1 MGYGGRRGVGPEP
14 SPSKDVS
21 LCRGQPPA
29 GRFLPRSFPPAPK
42 AQAGEKRERE
52 GGQTTPPP
60 SLGPLAS
67 SWAVLGHSPAG
78 QPPRGLAGGEGGGGC
93 WLFPS
98 LIYPKKAGGANSGG
112 QGPPPSKRPPGRKLG
127 HAKKPGERSTD
138 RGGGLGPYLRGGA
151 PPQPCRRL
159 KLSPSPLGGA
169 GPCRICAICI
179 LGLLAVWP
187 AWRAV
192 GGGIF
197 CCFNPKN
204 LKTYC
209 TKRQKC
215 LYSIKRKSGVICA
228 KNLKAGTWILS

>member
-1 MGYGGRRGVGPEP
+1 MPFGLWGAAGGWARAFTFQ
-14 SPSKDVS
+14 DVS
-21 LCRGQPPA
+21 LCRAQPVA

-52 GGQTTPPP
+52 GGQTIPPP

-127 HAKKPGERSTD
+127 NAKKPRGAVNGS
-138 RGGGLGPYLRGGA
+138 GGGLGPFLRGGA

-159 KLSPSPLGGA
+159 ILSPSPLGGA
-169 GPCRICAICI
+169 GPCRICAVCI

-192 GGGIF
+192 GGGFFAVLI
-197 CCFNPKN
+197 
-204 LKTYC
+204 LK
-209 TKRQKC
+209 
-215 LYSIKRKSGVICA
+215 S
-228 KNLKAGTWILS
+228 